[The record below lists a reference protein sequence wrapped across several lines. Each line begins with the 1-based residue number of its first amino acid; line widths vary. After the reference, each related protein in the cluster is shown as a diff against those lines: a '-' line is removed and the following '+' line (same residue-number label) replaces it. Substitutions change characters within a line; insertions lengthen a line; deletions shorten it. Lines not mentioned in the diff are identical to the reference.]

1 MGEDVTG
8 EVDQKSGGGEA
19 RASRRPLRSTEL
31 LGAAKEVVI
40 VHDGAEYILRI
51 TSKNK
56 LILTK

>member
-1 MGEDVTG
+1 MGEHVKG
-8 EVDQKSGGGEA
+8 ELDQESGGGEA
-19 RASRRPLRSTEL
+19 RTLRSPLRSADL

>member
-1 MGEDVTG
+1 MGENVKG
-8 EVDQKSGGGEA
+8 EFDRKSGSGET
-19 RASRRPLRSTEL
+19 RSPLRSDEL
-31 LGAAKEVVI
+31 LGTAKEVVI